1 MFILVHTPSSSFDVG
16 RPPPASFHLAT
27 RTPDCQNYTFQKI
40 PDPTQPF
47 GLNRSPQHHFMLR
60 LRDFP
65 PSLQDMIIVASTA
78 STDIGLLT
86 RSKVPLAKNKPAELI
101 TDVFTMTEMSDDS
114 RRAQLPFSAQS
125 GDTSPIGV
133 SLDLSSC
140 DKVYKPI
147 PGGEISESSGPVP
160 ILMVLNNEGIL
171 ASWCIIYSES
181 IRQKSVYPG
190 LTAASSTAPSLS
202 NSFGGGDTNSTFGS
216 ATTPTP
222 VFGSASQLTS
232 GSTFG
237 TTSNLGTGAPR
248 WGTVSTQE
256 SFGIDAPVF
265 GQSTFGSNTKTPLVS
280 SAFGAATFGKP
291 SVPSFGAR
299 ASVWANQSNNAPNTA
314 FGSTIDAEKK
324 EHIFGTSNQSIGR
337 ENSVSSGFASFASSN
352 AFLSSNNQ
360 SSSMK
365 SIFKTQSSNPFNSH
379 SGELEQSKKSAVLDS
394 FGSVSPGNFVLGTT
408 FNSEPNTK
416 TEEAQKE
423 QSQTNHFFGNE
434 IIASLDSSQ
443 DLDAAKSC
451 QEKTSDD
458 LREKEDKQKITS
470 MNLKPGPNPTSTKSN
485 QFLSSSDS
493 SLVTERPYTSHEIS
507 SVKSSS
513 VDEKIDQIPESEGS
527 ESLDTTKYVP
537 EPPLPPD
544 PIAQNYQ
551 SPQNLTHTNNNLNL
565 LKSLDSK
572 KMHSISNK
580 EEEIC
585 TENFSETSD
594 LNNYEKQERDLTLQ
608 SDEGNDE
615 FAQSPVSTI
624 QREDD
629 VLFEDQAYHVN
640 NVDSEFEEEEEDED
654 DDDEENNVEEYDG
667 DDDNNSKPISDISN
681 KEVSHEK
688 FAKRSSFHSEINQL
702 SPESSYDIIE
712 NNAME
717 GNIFIEASKNEIND
731 AAGIT
736 FSEKKHSNKYQI
748 APLSSSSDPQAVSDK
763 LESFNPPSTKII
775 AEESTPISESKK
787 SSESKEINEDQ
798 SFTFV
803 KSQQEAAQKLQAKL
817 VAQREAEE
825 NRCYEIMAKI
835 KLEEQRHIEL
845 VARREAEEKRRNDVI
860 AQRIAEEK
868 RRNELKALWEAEEKR
883 REELRAQ
890 KEAEEK
896 QALVDSD
903 DVCMQKFLAS
913 DLEPTTRLNDFVAH
927 SDYVS
932 STSADSIPAQ
942 VETVY
947 RDINSMIDTLGL
959 NARSLKE
966 FTIAHTENR
975 KVEGR
980 NREDLK
986 EDSGWVLGEIETLS
1000 SIIENDLYQELEKE
1014 RVRELGK
1021 KVEVCRDLQKHLIKL
1036 RSRHNDIKKIIATSQ
1051 DLNHIAIARAQPL
1064 GIKQAEQQHDLRQK
1078 FMNFQKLLL
1087 EAEDSL
1093 AVLNAKIVAQSNI
1106 NNRSNGSA
1114 GPTVEAVMRTIAK
1127 LTNMAEKR
1135 SGNVDV
1141 LEGLM
1146 RKLKLNSSAG
1156 NYYQDVNTTPVK
1168 QGLSHGDL
1176 TSSKNNSYF
1185 TPKHLITSLNQSS
1198 LLSSV
1203 GSFSQIS
1210 PPRRKLSGYTSEEKT
1225 KLRSKLDRK
1234 KEVAFRLRHALEST
1248 GMRVR
1253 VIEDH

>member
-1 MFILVHTPSSSFDVG
+1 MFILVHTPSSSFDIG

-65 PSLQDMIIVASTA
+65 PSLQDMIIVASSA

-86 RSKVPLAKNKPAELI
+86 RSKLPLAKNKPAELI

-125 GDTSPIGV
+125 GDTSPIGF
-133 SLDLSSC
+133 SLDLSSS
-140 DKVYKPI
+140 DKVYMPI

-160 ILMVLNNEGIL
+160 ILMVLNNEGVL
-171 ASWCIIYSES
+171 ASWFIIYSES
-181 IRQKSVYPG
+181 IRQNTIYPG
-190 LTAASSTAPSLS
+190 LTAPSSTAPASS
-202 NSFGGGDTNSTFGS
+202 NLYSGGAMNPTFGI
-216 ATTPTP
+216 ANTPTSGLGINSSNP

-237 TTSNLGTGAPR
+237 TTSNLGNGAPR
-248 WGTVSTQE
+248 WGTVSTQKT
-256 SFGIDAPVF
+256 FGSDAPVF
-265 GQSTFGSNTKTPLVS
+265 GQSTFGSNTKTPLIS

-291 SVPSFGAR
+291 SVPSFGTR
-299 ASVWANQSNNAPNTA
+299 ASVWSNQSNNAPNTA

-324 EHIFGTSNQSIGR
+324 EHVFGSSNQSIGM
-337 ENSVSSGFASFASSN
+337 ENPASSGFASFASSN
-352 AFLSSNNQ
+352 AFGALNNQ
-360 SSSMK
+360 SSSTE

-379 SGELEQSKKSAVLDS
+379 HGELEQSKKSTVLDS
-394 FGSVSPGNFVLGTT
+394 FGSASPGNFVLGTT
-408 FNSEPNTK
+408 FKSELNTE
-416 TEEAQKE
+416 TDEPQKE
-423 QSQTNHFFGNE
+423 QSQTNNFFGNE
-434 IIASLDSSQ
+434 IIASLDKSPALDVVNSSQ
-443 DLDAAKSC
+443 
-451 QEKTSDD
+451 EKIPDD
-458 LREKEDKQKITS
+458 LKEEKDDQKIST
-470 MNLKPGPNPTSTKSN
+470 MNLKSGPDSTPTKPN
-485 QFLSSSDS
+485 QFPSSSVN
-493 SLVTERPYTSHEIS
+493 SLVLGIPNASHEIFS
-507 SVKSSS
+507 SKSSS
-513 VDEKIDQIPESEGS
+513 TDAKIDQIPEA
-527 ESLDTTKYVP
+527 
-537 EPPLPPD
+537 PLPPD
-544 PIAQNYQ
+544 PITQNYQ
-551 SPQNLTHTNNNLNL
+551 SPRNLTHTTDNLNM
-565 LKSLDSK
+565 LKSHDLK
-572 KMHSISNK
+572 EKHSISNI
-580 EEEIC
+580 EEEMC
-585 TENFSETSD
+585 TRKNLETSN
-594 LNNYEKQERDLTLQ
+594 LNDSEKQDSYPILQ

-624 QREDD
+624 QREEEE
-629 VLFEDQAYHVN
+629 VLFEDNGYHIK
-640 NVDSEFEEEEEDED
+640 NVDSESEEEDEED
-654 DDDEENNVEEYDG
+654 EDEENDVEEYDG
-667 DDDNNSKPISDISN
+667 DDDNNSKQISDISS
-681 KEVSHEK
+681 KEVSHEN
-688 FAKRSSFHSEINQL
+688 FAKESSFLSEINQL
-702 SPESSYDIIE
+702 SPESSYDIVE

-717 GNIFIEASKNEIND
+717 GNIFVEASKNELNNPARI
-731 AAGIT
+731 I
-736 FSEKKHSNKYQI
+736 FSENEISDRDQM
-748 APLSSSSDPQAVSDK
+748 PPFSSTSDTQAVSDK
-763 LESFNPPSTKII
+763 PKSFDPLLKKNV
-775 AEESTPISESKK
+775 AEESIPISEAKNSSESKK
-787 SSESKEINEDQ
+787 INEEQ
-798 SFTFV
+798 SFTFI
-803 KSQQEAAQKLQAKL
+803 KSQQEAAKKIQAKL

-835 KLEEQRHIEL
+835 KLEEKRHIEL
-845 VARREAEEKRRNDVI
+845 VARREAEEKRRNDVV
-860 AQRIAEEK
+860 AQRKAEEK

-883 REELRAQ
+883 REELRVQ

-913 DLEPTTRLNDFVAH
+913 DLEPTTRLNEFVAH

-966 FTIAHTENR
+966 FIIAHTENR

-1000 SIIENDLYQELEKE
+1000 SIIDNELYQELEKE
-1014 RVRELGK
+1014 RVRELGRK
-1021 KVEVCRDLQKHLIKL
+1021 IEVCRDLQKYLIKL
-1036 RSRHNDIKKIIATSQ
+1036 RSRHNDIKKLIATSQ

-1114 GPTVEAVMRTIAK
+1114 GPTVEAVMRTITK

-1135 SGNVDV
+1135 SGDVDV

-1156 NYYQDVNTTPVK
+1156 NYFRDVYTTPVK

-1176 TSSKNNSYF
+1176 KSSKNNSYF
-1185 TPKHLITSLNQSS
+1185 TPKHLIASPIQNS

-1203 GSFSQIS
+1203 GSFSQTS
-1210 PPRRKLSGYTSEEKT
+1210 PPRRKLSGYTSEEKA
-1225 KLRSKLDRK
+1225 KLRFKLDRK
-1234 KEVAFRLRHALEST
+1234 KEAAFRLRHALEST
-1248 GMRVR
+1248 GMREIGSKKLVR
-1253 VIEDH
+1253 

>member
-140 DKVYKPI
+140 DNVYKPI

-181 IRQKSVYPG
+181 IRQKTVYPG
-190 LTAASSTAPSLS
+190 LTAASSTAPSSS
-202 NSFGGGDTNSTFGS
+202 NSLGGGDMNSTFGS

-248 WGTVSTQE
+248 WGTVSTQK

-265 GQSTFGSNTKTPLVS
+265 GQSTFGSNSKNPLVS

-324 EHIFGTSNQSIGR
+324 EHIFGSSNQSIGR

-352 AFLSSNNQ
+352 AFVSSNDQ
-360 SSSMK
+360 SSSME

-379 SGELEQSKKSAVLDS
+379 SGELEQSKKLAVLDS
-394 FGSVSPGNFVLGTT
+394 FGSVNPGNFVLGTT
-408 FNSEPNTK
+408 FKSEPNIK

-443 DLDAAKSC
+443 DLDVAKSG
-451 QEKTSDD
+451 QEKTTDN
-458 LREKEDKQKITS
+458 LREKEDEQKITS
-470 MNLKPGPNPTSTKSN
+470 MNLRPGSNPTSMKFN
-485 QFLSSSDS
+485 QLLSSSDS
-493 SLVTERPYTSHEIS
+493 SLVTERPNTPHEIS
-507 SVKSSS
+507 SVKSSP
-513 VDEKIDQIPESEGS
+513 VDEKIDQNLDSERS
-527 ESLDTTKYVP
+527 ETLDTTKYIP

-544 PIAQNYQ
+544 PIAQNFQ
-551 SPQNLTHTNNNLNL
+551 IPQNLNHTNNNLNL
-565 LKSLDSK
+565 LKSPDSK
-572 KMHSISNK
+572 THSISNK
-580 EEEIC
+580 EEERC
-585 TENFSETSD
+585 TEKFSETSD
-594 LNNYEKQERDLTLQ
+594 LNNYEKQEGDPTLQ
-608 SDEGNDE
+608 SDEGKDK
-615 FAQSPVSTI
+615 FTQSPVSMI

-640 NVDSEFEEEEEDED
+640 NVDSEFEEEEDE
-654 DDDEENNVEEYDG
+654 DDDEENDVEEYDG
-667 DDDNNSKPISDISN
+667 DDDNISRPISDISN
-681 KEVSHEK
+681 KEASHEK
-688 FAKRSSFHSEINQL
+688 FAKGSSFHSEINQM

-717 GNIFIEASKNEIND
+717 GNVFIEASKNEISD
-731 AAGIT
+731 AAGII
-736 FSEKKHSNKYQI
+736 FSEKKHSDKDQI
-748 APLSSSSDPQAVSDK
+748 APISSSSDPLTVSDK
-763 LESFNPPSTKII
+763 SESFNPPSTKII
-775 AEESTPISESKK
+775 AEESTPISESKE
-787 SSESKEINEDQ
+787 SSESKEINEDR
-798 SFTFV
+798 SYTLI

-835 KLEEQRHIEL
+835 KLEEQLHIEL

-903 DVCMQKFLAS
+903 DVCMQNFLAS

-1014 RVRELGK
+1014 RVREIGK

-1051 DLNHIAIARAQPL
+1051 DLNHLAIARAQPL

-1093 AVLNAKIVAQSNI
+1093 AILNAKIVTQSNI
-1106 NNRSNGSA
+1106 NNRSNGPA

-1135 SGNVDV
+1135 SGDVDV
-1141 LEGLM
+1141 LEGFM

-1176 TSSKNNSYF
+1176 KFSKNNSYF
-1185 TPKHLITSLNQSS
+1185 TPKHLITSPNQSS

-1210 PPRRKLSGYTSEEKT
+1210 PPRRKLSGYTSEEKA

-1234 KEVAFRLRHALEST
+1234 KKVAFRLRHALEST

-1253 VIEDH
+1253 AMEDH